1 MKRGGGGGRVTVALR
16 EGMKAVPLVADP
28 EGIHVV
34 YEDDD
39 LLAVSK
45 PSGIISAPKHRF
57 EARCPLPPSQRTR

>member
-1 MKRGGGGGRVTVALR
+1 MSVALR
-16 EGMKAVPLVADP
+16 EAMKAVPLVADP

-34 YEDDD
+34 YEDED

-57 EARCPLPPSQRTR
+57 EARHAYPPVLPCVPHTLIF